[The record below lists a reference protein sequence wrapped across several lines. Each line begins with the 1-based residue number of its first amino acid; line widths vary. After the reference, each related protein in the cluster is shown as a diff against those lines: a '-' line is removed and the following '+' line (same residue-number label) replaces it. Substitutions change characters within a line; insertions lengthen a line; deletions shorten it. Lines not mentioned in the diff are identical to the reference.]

1 MKIKSLIFGLLSIAL
16 LFGSCKKEAGEGGKA
31 TIRGKVFA
39 KYYNNSFSNLIATG
53 YAPDNYVY
61 IIYGGD
67 ESYGDRVKTSYDGTY
82 EFKYLREGNY
92 KIYVYSKD
100 STQSIYTIPAGK
112 YPVSAEVEIGK
123 KEKLVEV
130 PDLVIFDNI

>member
-1 MKIKSLIFGLLSIAL
+1 MVHVKKRLAKEVRQLSEVKYLLNTTIIVFRTL
-16 LFGSCKKEAGEGGKA
+16 L
-31 TIRGKVFA
+31 
-39 KYYNNSFSNLIATG
+39 LPG

-112 YPVSAEVEIGK
+112 YPVSADVEVGK
-123 KEKLVEV
+123 KDKLVEV